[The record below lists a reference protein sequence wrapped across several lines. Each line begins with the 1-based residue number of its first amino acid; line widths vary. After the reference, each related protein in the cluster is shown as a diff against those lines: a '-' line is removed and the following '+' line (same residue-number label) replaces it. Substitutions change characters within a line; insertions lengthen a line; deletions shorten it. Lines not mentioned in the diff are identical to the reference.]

1 MKPERLKKGDTI
13 GIIAPSNPITE
24 RYKEYLNN
32 SIKIF
37 ENMGFNIKLSP
48 NIYKNTWGYSATPEE
63 KASDINDMFAD
74 KEVKAIISAVGGD
87 NSIKIV

>member
-37 ENMGFNIKLSP
+37 GI
-48 NIYKNTWGYSATPEE
+48 
-63 KASDINDMFAD
+63 
-74 KEVKAIISAVGGD
+74 
-87 NSIKIV
+87 